1 MVNDDTHEYGDIS
14 RAKID
19 LMLNELHSRGA
30 AISGNNPWSIETHQH
45 GVELSAVWDEAASML
60 AIRVS
65 DKNWYVPWETV
76 WRTIDSL
83 IERVQ
88 GLEIA

>member
-1 MVNDDTHEYGDIS
+1 MENNDTHEYGDIN
-14 RAKID
+14 RAKIE
-19 LMLNELHSRGA
+19 LMLNELLSGGA

-45 GVELSAVWDEAASML
+45 GVELSAVWNEAASKL
-60 AIRVS
+60 AITVS

-83 IERVQ
+83 MERVQ